1 LIPATGKV
9 GANLTNTTTPPGVF
23 CGTDGS
29 NPLSS
34 SEESANHRFRCV
46 AIDARARVVE
56 GKGRAGALAT
66 GRLNWTEPT

>member
-9 GANLTNTTTPPGVF
+9 GANRTNTTPPGVF

-34 SEESANHRFRCV
+34 SEESANHRFPPSDDIGGSMYQHAPGVQSKKRPV
-46 AIDARARVVE
+46 
-56 GKGRAGALAT
+56 
-66 GRLNWTEPT
+66 NNPTTIIR